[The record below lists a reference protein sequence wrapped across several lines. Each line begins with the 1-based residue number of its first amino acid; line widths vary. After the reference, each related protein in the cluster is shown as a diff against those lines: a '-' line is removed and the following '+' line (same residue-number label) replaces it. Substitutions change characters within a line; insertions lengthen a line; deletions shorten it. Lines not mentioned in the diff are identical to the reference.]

1 MQKNNSKILRSLATL
16 AIGMYIL
23 LYSELKKS
31 KNLFLIN
38 LLLLLFLC
46 QLSKGNKCLLFF
58 NLFFLSSKI
67 STFIFL
73 FLFVFQVRIF
83 NQKRCDTEWNIVT
96 IIIELRIENEIVI
109 FYTDILTNKVVLW
122 WFFYKW
128 NNPHFNLLVTQSL
141 SVECNLFKSEKEK

>member
-1 MQKNNSKILRSLATL
+1 
-16 AIGMYIL
+16 MYIL

-46 QLSKGNKCLLFF
+46 QLSKGNKGLLFF

-122 WFFYKW
+122 WFF
-128 NNPHFNLLVTQSL
+128 P
-141 SVECNLFKSEKEK
+141 

>member
-1 MQKNNSKILRSLATL
+1 
-16 AIGMYIL
+16 MYIL

-38 LLLLLFLC
+38 LLSLLFLC
-46 QLSKGNKCLLFF
+46 QLSKGNKGLLFF

-122 WFFYKW
+122 WFFHEW
-128 NNPHFNLLVTQSL
+128 NNPHFNLLVTQNL
-141 SVECNLFKSEKEK
+141 SVECNLFQIRDGKVTKIWHRLFHRIW

>member
-38 LLLLLFLC
+38 LLLLLLFLC
-46 QLSKGNKCLLFF
+46 QLSKGNKGLLFF

-122 WFFYKW
+122 WFF
-128 NNPHFNLLVTQSL
+128 P
-141 SVECNLFKSEKEK
+141 